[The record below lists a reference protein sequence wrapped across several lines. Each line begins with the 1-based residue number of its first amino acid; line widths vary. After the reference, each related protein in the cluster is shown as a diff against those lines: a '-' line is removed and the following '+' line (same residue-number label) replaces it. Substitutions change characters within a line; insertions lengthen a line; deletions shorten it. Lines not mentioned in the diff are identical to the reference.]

1 MKILSLVVASSLL
14 VMGQGINIRH
24 QHQLHQNN
32 THNKTGSVQHTAHK
46 PSTPSCTYTPFRR
59 TVIFTVRDEDKGSP
73 IEFNRHHSPSK
84 NEWVKNEWARDYLSR
99 SKDGRKVAVTLDCD
113 CCKTYPNNKLC
124 NAKCHK
130 STTFHAKVGTSK
142 IYLSNNGNSK
152 DPKHGDILFSAEMH
166 PAHQK
171 MVKDIPYDVLYPVQ
185 KQGRRRRLLAEH
197 RSPMC

>member
-14 VMGQGINIRH
+14 VLGQGINIRH

-32 THNKTGSVQHTAHK
+32 THNKTGSVQLTAQN

-73 IEFNRHHSPSK
+73 IEFKK
-84 NEWVKNEWARDYLSR
+84 NEWVRDYLSR

-130 STTFHAKVGTSK
+130 GTTFHAKVGNSK

-166 PAHQK
+166 PTNL
-171 MVKDIPYDVLYPVQ
+171 VKDIPYDVLYPVQ
-185 KQGRRRRLLAEH
+185 KQGRRRRLLAEQKA
-197 RSPMC
+197 PMC

>member
-14 VMGQGINIRH
+14 VLGQGINIRH

-73 IEFNRHHSPSK
+73 IEFERIHS
-84 NEWVKNEWARDYLSR
+84 NQEWVKNEWARDYLSR
-99 SKDGRKVAVTLDCD
+99 SKDGRKVALTLDCD

-130 STTFHAKVGTSK
+130 GTTIHAKVSNSK
-142 IYLSNNGNSK
+142 IYLTNNGNSK
-152 DPKHGDILFSAEMH
+152 DPKHGDILFSVEMH
-166 PAHQK
+166 PGE

-185 KQGRRRRLLAEH
+185 KQGRRRRLLAKD
-197 RSPMC
+197 RSPPC

>member
-73 IEFNRHHSPSK
+73 IEFERVHSPSK
-84 NEWVKNEWARDYLSR
+84 NELVKNEWVRDYLSR
-99 SKDGRKVAVTLDCD
+99 STDGRKVAVTLDCD

-130 STTFHAKVGTSK
+130 GTTFHAKVGNSK
-142 IYLSNNGNSK
+142 ISLSNDGGNSK

-166 PAHQK
+166 PGH
-171 MVKDIPYDVLYPVQ
+171 MEKDIPYDVLYPVQ
-185 KQGRRRRLLAEH
+185 KQGRRRRLLAEY
-197 RSPMC
+197 RSPPC

>member
-32 THNKTGSVQHTAHK
+32 THNKTG
-46 PSTPSCTYTPFRR
+46 PSCTYTPFRR

-73 IEFNRHHSPSK
+73 IEFKKS
-84 NEWVKNEWARDYLSR
+84 EWVRDYLSR
-99 SKDGRKVAVTLDCD
+99 STDGRKVAVTLDCD

-130 STTFHAKVGTSK
+130 GTTFYAKVGNSK
-142 IYLSNNGNSK
+142 IILSNNGNSK
-152 DPKHGDILFSAEMH
+152 DPKHGDILFSAETH
-166 PAHQK
+166 PGHQK

-185 KQGRRRRLLAEH
+185 KQGRRRRLLAEDRAG
-197 RSPMC
+197 RS

>member
-14 VMGQGINIRH
+14 VLGQGINIRH
-24 QHQLHQNN
+24 QL
-32 THNKTGSVQHTAHK
+32 TAHK
-46 PSTPSCTYTPFRR
+46 PSAPSCTYTPFRR

-73 IEFNRHHSPSK
+73 IEFKK
-84 NEWVKNEWARDYLSR
+84 NDTNWVRDYLSR
-99 SKDGRKVAVTLDCD
+99 STDGRKVAVTLDCD

-130 STTFHAKVGTSK
+130 GTTFYAKVGNSK
-142 IYLSNNGNSK
+142 IILSNNGNSK

-166 PAHQK
+166 PSE

-185 KQGRRRRLLAEH
+185 KQGRRRRLLAEY
-197 RSPMC
+197 RSPMS

>member
-32 THNKTGSVQHTAHK
+32 THNKTGSDK

-73 IEFNRHHSPSK
+73 IEFQ
-84 NEWVKNEWARDYLSR
+84 KNEWARDYLSR

-130 STTFHAKVGTSK
+130 GTTFPAKVGNSK

-166 PAHQK
+166 PTNSLE
-171 MVKDIPYDVLYPVQ
+171 KDIPYDVLYPVQ
-185 KQGRRRRLLAEH
+185 KQGRRRRLLAEYK
-197 RSPMC
+197 SPQS